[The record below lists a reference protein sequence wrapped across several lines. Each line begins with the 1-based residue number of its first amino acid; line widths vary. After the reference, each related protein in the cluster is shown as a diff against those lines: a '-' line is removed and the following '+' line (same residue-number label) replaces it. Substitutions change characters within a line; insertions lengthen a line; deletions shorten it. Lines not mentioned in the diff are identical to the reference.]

1 MKDTKRIEECIERG
15 RAVILGFGVS
25 NRPLA
30 RLLSGM
36 GTRLS
41 VRDAKSLAALGDDAA
56 SLIKMGV
63 GFVCDAD
70 PTVGFLT
77 DDMSDTVIFRSPGI
91 RPDAGELC
99 EAVRRGALLTSEMEW
114 FCAST
119 EAKIF
124 AITGSD
130 GKTTTTTLT
139 HLLMSRAPSV
149 KRAYVGGNIGTPLLS
164 LAPEM
169 TGEDASV
176 LELSSFQLQTMH
188 SSALRAAI
196 TNITPNHLN
205 WHTDMQEYTLA
216 KYNVFGEST
225 ELLVLNGK
233 NELSR
238 AAAERFSGR
247 VIFFSAHCT
256 EAGAEYAELTGGREN
271 SAAIFLRGDD
281 VIYSDG
287 ESETLILRASE
298 IKIPGIHNVEN
309 YMTAAALT
317 WGYVPIEVIG
327 EVAREFSGVAHRL
340 EFVRELDGVKY
351 YNSSIDSSPSRSV
364 AALSTF
370 DCRPVVIC
378 GGRDKHVPFEPLAD
392 ALIERASAVVL
403 TGEAAPQIAEAIER
417 RRAETGGENA
427 LRVIFE
433 NDFAAAVS
441 AARGVVEKGSA
452 VLLSPACTSF
462 DRFSNFEERGNY
474 FKKIVL
480 DFQEK
485 K

>member
-1 MKDTKRIEECIERG
+1 MKDTKMIDERIKNG
-15 RAVILGFGVS
+15 RAIVLGFGVS

-30 RLLSGM
+30 RLLSVM
-36 GTRLS
+36 GARLN
-41 VRDAKSLAALGDDAA
+41 VRDAKSFAELGEDAVALAD
-56 SLIKMGV
+56 KGV
-63 GFVCDAD
+63 SFACGAE
-70 PTVGFLT
+70 PTVGFLS

-114 FCAST
+114 FCDSAQ
-119 EAKIF
+119 AKIF
-124 AITGSD
+124 AVTGSD

-169 TGEDASV
+169 TEADAAV
-176 LELSSFQLQTMH
+176 LELSSFQLQTMR
-188 SSALRAAI
+188 SRALRAAI

-216 KYNVFGEST
+216 KYHVFGDVT

-238 AAAERFSGR
+238 AAAEHFSGR

-256 EAGAEYAELTGGREN
+256 NAGGEFAELTGGREN
-271 SAAIFLRGDD
+271 CAAIFLRGDD

-287 ESETLILRASE
+287 ESEIVVLHASE
-298 IKIPGIHNVEN
+298 IRIPGIHNVEN

-327 EVAREFSGVAHRL
+327 EVAREFAGVSHRL
-340 EFVRELDGVKY
+340 EFVRELEGVRY

-370 DCRPVVIC
+370 NCRPVVIC
-378 GGRDKHVPFEPLAD
+378 GGRDKHVPFDPLAD
-392 ALIERASAVVL
+392 ALLERASVAVL
-403 TGEAAPQIAEAIER
+403 TGEAAPQIDAAIAKR
-417 RRAETGGENA
+417 RLETGKGE
-427 LRVIFE
+427 LLKVILE
-433 NDFAAAVS
+433 DDFAAAVI
-441 AARGVVEKGSA
+441 AARNSARKGSA
-452 VLLSPACTSF
+452 VLLSPGCTSF

-474 FKKIVL
+474 FRKLVL

-485 K
+485 E

>member
-1 MKDTKRIEECIERG
+1 MKDTKRIEECIEHG

-36 GTRLS
+36 GARLC
-41 VRDAKSLAALGDDAA
+41 VRDAKKLSELGDDAA
-56 SLIKMGV
+56 SLIKKGV
-63 GFVCDAD
+63 DFVCDAD
-70 PTVGFLT
+70 PTVGFLAE
-77 DDMSDTVIFRSPGI
+77 DMSNTLIFRSPGI

-139 HLLMSRAPSV
+139 HLLMSHAPSV

-164 LAPEM
+164 LAHEM
-169 TGEDASV
+169 TREDAAV

-188 SSALRAAI
+188 SNALRAAI

-216 KYNVFGEST
+216 KYNVFGDST
-225 ELLVLNGK
+225 EILVLNGK

-247 VIFFSAHCT
+247 VIFFSAYCT
-256 EAGAEYAELTGGREN
+256 EVGAEYAELTGGREN

-287 ESETLILRASE
+287 ESEILILHASE

-317 WGYVPIEVIG
+317 WGYVPVEVISK
-327 EVAREFSGVAHRL
+327 VAREFSGVAHRL

-351 YNSSIDSSPSRSV
+351 YNSSIDSSPSRSI

-392 ALIERASAVVL
+392 ALIERASTVVL

-417 RRAETGGENA
+417 RRAEADSEDA

-433 NDFAAAVS
+433 NDFEAAVS
-441 AARGVVEKGSA
+441 TARGAARKGSA

-462 DRFSNFEERGNY
+462 DRFSNFEERGNC

-480 DFQEK
+480 AFQEK

>member
-1 MKDTKRIEECIERG
+1 MKDTKIIDERINNGNAI
-15 RAVILGFGVS
+15 VLGFGVS

-30 RLLSGM
+30 RLLAGM
-36 GTRLS
+36 GSRLT
-41 VRDAKSLAALGDDAA
+41 VRDAKSLAELGDDAA
-56 SLIKMGV
+56 ALLETGV
-63 GFVCDAD
+63 SFTCGAE
-70 PTVGFLT
+70 PTAGFLAE
-77 DDMSDTVIFRSPGI
+77 DMSDTVIFRSPGI

-114 FCAST
+114 FCDST
-119 EAKIF
+119 DAKIF
-124 AITGSD
+124 AVTGSD

-149 KRAYVGGNIGTPLLS
+149 KRAYVGGNIGTPLLT

-169 TGEDASV
+169 TEADAAV
-176 LELSSFQLQTMH
+176 LELSSFQLQTMR
-188 SSALRAAI
+188 SRALRAAI

-205 WHTDMQEYTLA
+205 WHTDMHEYTLA
-216 KYNVFGEST
+216 KYNVFGDST

-256 EAGAEYAELTGGREN
+256 QKGAEFAELTCGREK

-287 ESETLILRASE
+287 ESEVVVLHASE
-298 IKIPGIHNVEN
+298 IRIPGIHNVEN

-327 EVAREFSGVAHRL
+327 EVAREFAGVPHRL

-370 DCRPVVIC
+370 ECRPVVIC

-392 ALIERASAVVL
+392 ALLERASVAVL
-403 TGEAAPQIAEAIER
+403 TGEAAPQIDAAISK
-417 RRAETGGENA
+417 RRAETGMGES
-427 LRVIFE
+427 LKVIRE
-433 NDFAAAVS
+433 DDFAAAVT
-441 AARGVVEKGSA
+441 AARNSAKKGSA

-474 FKKIVL
+474 FRKLVL

-485 K
+485 E

>member
-1 MKDTKRIEECIERG
+1 
-15 RAVILGFGVS
+15 
-25 NRPLA
+25 
-30 RLLSGM
+30 
-36 GTRLS
+36 
-41 VRDAKSLAALGDDAA
+41 
-56 SLIKMGV
+56 
-63 GFVCDAD
+63 
-70 PTVGFLT
+70 
-77 DDMSDTVIFRSPGI
+77 
-91 RPDAGELC
+91 
-99 EAVRRGALLTSEMEW
+99 
-114 FCAST
+114 
-119 EAKIF
+119 
-124 AITGSD
+124 
-130 GKTTTTTLT
+130 
-139 HLLMSRAPSV
+139 
-149 KRAYVGGNIGTPLLS
+149 
-164 LAPEM
+164 
-169 TGEDASV
+169 
-176 LELSSFQLQTMH
+176 
-188 SSALRAAI
+188 
-196 TNITPNHLN
+196 
-205 WHTDMQEYTLA
+205 
-216 KYNVFGEST
+216 
-225 ELLVLNGK
+225 LVLNGK
-233 NELSR
+233 NELSC

-247 VIFFSAHCT
+247 VVFFSAHCT

-287 ESETLILRASE
+287 ENETLILRASE

-317 WGYVPIEVIG
+317 WGYVPVEVIG

-351 YNSSIDSSPSRSV
+351 YNSSIDSSPSRTV

-417 RRAETGGENA
+417 RRAETGRVDA

-433 NDFAAAVS
+433 EDFAAAVS
-441 AARGVVEKGSA
+441 AARNAAKKGSA

-462 DRFSNFEERGNY
+462 DRFSNFEERGNC